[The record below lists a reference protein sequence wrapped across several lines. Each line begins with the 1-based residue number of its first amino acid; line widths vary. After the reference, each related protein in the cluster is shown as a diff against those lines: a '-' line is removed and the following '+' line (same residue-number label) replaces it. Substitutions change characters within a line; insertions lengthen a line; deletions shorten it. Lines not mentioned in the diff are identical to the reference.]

1 MSLLIPA
8 EAAEIL
14 DALAPEDAVWPSHC
28 RQVARVARGLADAL
42 VVQGA
47 DLDQVLDPWWGDE
60 SAPVVESRAAHEPLT
75 PENLETWALVHDI
88 GRAIDHGPL
97 HGWIGYR
104 ILADQGHASSARGC
118 LTHWLKGRSSDELR
132 EAKID
137 EDLIA
142 QIAAALHPLHWRLAD
157 SVMSF
162 ADSSVAGRNIV
173 SLATRHADLRDRYG
187 DSVWMD
193 RHEELG
199 NRAADHV
206 SAALGQSVDAWM
218 APLYDSEP
226 DHA

>member
-1 MSLLIPA
+1 MLIPA
-8 EAAEIL
+8 DAAEIL
-14 DALAPEDAVWPSHC
+14 DTLAPEDAVWPAHC

-42 VVQGA
+42 VAQGA

-60 SAPVVESRAAHEPLT
+60 SAPTVESRAAHQPLT
-75 PENLETWALVHDI
+75 PEILETWALVHDV

-104 ILADQGHASSARGC
+104 ILADKGHASSARGC
-118 LTHWLKGRSSDELR
+118 LTHWLKGRSSNELR
-132 EAKID
+132 EAKVD

-142 QIAAALHPLHWRLAD
+142 QIAAALHPLQWRLAD
-157 SVMSF
+157 SVISF
-162 ADSSVAGRNIV
+162 ADSSAAGRNIV
-173 SLATRHADLRDRYG
+173 PLATRHADLRERYG
-187 DSVWMD
+187 DSDWMD

-226 DHA
+226 NHA